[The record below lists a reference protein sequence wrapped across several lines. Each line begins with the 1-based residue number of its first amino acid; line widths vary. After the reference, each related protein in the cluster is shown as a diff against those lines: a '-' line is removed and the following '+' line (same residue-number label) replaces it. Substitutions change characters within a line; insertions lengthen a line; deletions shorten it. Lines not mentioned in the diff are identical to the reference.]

1 MTDYHSNLEINSSTT
16 IDELVDYTKGQAEN
30 PFQYNDV
37 TVYNFST
44 HEVDEDALKSC
55 IDTKF
60 NRDLYQIP
68 MQILTGQ
75 AFVQSIL
82 PQRVREAE
90 ILLYRPGEEDYYA
103 YKNFVRDAPS
113 EYQAKVQQEIA
124 NIIRQQ

>member
-16 IDELVDYTKGQAEN
+16 IDELVEYTEKQAAN
-30 PFQYNDV
+30 PFKYNGT

-44 HEVDEDALKSC
+44 HEVDEDAMKSC
-55 IDTKF
+55 IDSKF

-90 ILLYRPGEEDYYA
+90 ILLYRQDEEDYYA

-113 EYQAKVQQEIA
+113 EYQEKVKQEIA
-124 NIIRQQ
+124 DIIRKQ